1 MADSAQQAP
10 KAINKK
16 TNFSII
22 CYIRLI
28 KKFFGFSN
36 FFVAFYIISVYEE
49 ISKCFLSIIGKMLK
63 KIICL
68 FCVVVLWTGSA
79 LAHVQNL
86 RLSSDSDKKV
96 RFVID
101 LESKKDVNLFR
112 LGDPSRIVIDVKNAS
127 FAANC
132 QNKKFTNTGFVTG
145 VRTGIP
151 DGSTARIV
159 LDLPH
164 NDIQEKHFMLE
175 PQAGSGWRF
184 VLDIEALSGTTS
196 TPAAAVAVAAT
207 PAAAAAPATKVGVK
221 NFEKKSPVKKK
232 VIVLDPGHGGQDPGA
247 ISISGKYEKNLTLKM
262 AQETK
267 KMLEAAGY
275 NVVLTRDR
283 DVFITLRGR
292 IQKAHEANG
301 DLFISIHADSA
312 RNRSAKG
319 LSVYTISEK
328 ASDKEAA
335 ALAEREN
342 KADILMG
349 MDLGEYQPEVGNIL
363 IDFAKTYTMDQS
375 AKYADE
381 VVKEMRKE
389 VKLVPNAHRFAGFVV
404 LKSPS
409 IPSVLVELGYLSNK
423 EEDKALQK
431 ESYRAGLGRALVRAV
446 KTYFANNPE

>member
-1 MADSAQQAP
+1 M
-10 KAINKK
+10 
-16 TNFSII
+16 
-22 CYIRLI
+22 
-28 KKFFGFSN
+28 
-36 FFVAFYIISVYEE
+36 
-49 ISKCFLSIIGKMLK
+49 
-63 KIICL
+63 
-68 FCVVVLWTGSA
+68 W
-79 LAHVQNL
+79 AHVQDL
-86 RLSSDSDKKV
+86 RLSSDSDRKA

-101 LESKKDVNLFR
+101 LDNKKDVAIFR
-112 LGDPSRIVIDVKNAS
+112 LGDPARLVIDVKNAT
-127 FAANC
+127 FKPEC
-132 QNKKFTNTGFVTG
+132 QTKQFDRTGFITG
-145 VRTGIP
+145 IRTGAP
-151 DGSTARIV
+151 DARTARIV
-159 LDLPH
+159 LDLP
-164 NDIQEKHFMLE
+164 NQEIQEKHFMLP
-175 PQAGSGWRF
+175 PQAGSNWRF
-184 VLDIEALSGTTS
+184 VVDMEMMGRPITNTTATTS
-196 TPAAAVAVAAT
+196 
-207 PAAAAAPATKVGVK
+207 KISVK

-247 ISISGKYEKNLTLKM
+247 ISISGKYEKDLTLKM
-262 AQETK
+262 AKETK
-267 KMLEAAGY
+267 KMLERAGY
-275 NVVLTRDR
+275 NVVLTRDK

-312 RNRSAKG
+312 RNRSAQG
-319 LSVYTISEK
+319 LSVYTISET

-389 VKLVPNAHRFAGFVV
+389 VQLVPNAHRFAGFVV

-423 EEDKALQK
+423 QEDKLLQK
-431 ESYRAGLGRALVRAV
+431 ESYRAGLSRALVRAV
-446 KTYFANNPE
+446 KTYFANTLE

>member
-1 MADSAQQAP
+1 
-10 KAINKK
+10 
-16 TNFSII
+16 
-22 CYIRLI
+22 
-28 KKFFGFSN
+28 
-36 FFVAFYIISVYEE
+36 
-49 ISKCFLSIIGKMLK
+49 MLK
-63 KIICL
+63 KIVCFICL
-68 FCVVVLWTGSA
+68 LVLWTGCA
-79 LAHVQNL
+79 WAHVQDL
-86 RLSSDSDKKV
+86 RLSSESDKKA

-101 LESKKDVNLFR
+101 LENQKDVTLFR
-112 LGDPSRIVIDVKNAS
+112 LGDPSRIVIDVKNAT
-127 FAANC
+127 FMPAC
-132 QNKKFTNTGFVTG
+132 QSKQFTNTGFITG
-145 VRTGIP
+145 IRTGSP
-151 DGSTARIV
+151 DGHTARIV
-159 LDLPH
+159 LDLP
-164 NDIQEKHFMLE
+164 NQEIQEKHFMLS
-175 PQAGSGWRF
+175 PQAGTGWRF
-184 VLDIEALSGTTS
+184 VLDMEIAGGTTS
-196 TPAAAVAVAAT
+196 ASVTPS
-207 PAAAAAPATKVGVK
+207 KVGVK

-247 ISISGKYEKNLTLKM
+247 ISISGKYEKDLTLKM
-262 AQETK
+262 AKETK
-267 KMLEAAGY
+267 KLLERAGY
-275 NVVLTRDR
+275 NVVLTRDK

-312 RNRSAKG
+312 RNRSAQG
-319 LSVYTISEK
+319 LSVYTISET

-389 VKLVPNAHRFAGFVV
+389 VQLVPNAHRFAGFVV

-423 EEDKALQK
+423 QEDRALQK
-431 ESYRAGLGRALVRAV
+431 ESYRAGLSRALVRAV
-446 KTYFANNPE
+446 KTYFANTLE